1 MSLLDDKLET
11 FVAVCETKNFTKAG
25 EVLGLTQPAVSHH
38 IKKLEE
44 ELNAPLFLRKKG
56 ELVLSEEGEIALLYA
71 KRIRAI
77 CEKMQDKIK
86 NAKTNIYKI
95 RIGITHTQ
103 ESGLMIEALS
113 RIALNDDNLTIT
125 FITDTIKN
133 LYAMLENF
141 EIDMAIIEEKPTNP
155 DFRFTIIDTDMLV
168 CIVSPQNPVSQK
180 ASISLQELKKQHL
193 ILRISRNIMYSIDFS
208 NTALIDQA
216 TAKAGSLPRLFS
228 RLKDQIDTPARS
240 DPLQFQCKSDQYRA
254 MTIMP
259 AKMSGAAV
267 LTDDRIIICPKCNG
281 IRCIL
286 PLIIR
291 VKPRAAVHDL
301 KAGVTAKKVHKQLFR
316 FHFFH
321 RRLRNIVKRSPE
333 FFDPINICNH
343 DACRRSSLFII
354 TQPALTDPIPQWTS
368 SLQNGRPHA
377 FLIFAIALSQYLSV
391 P

>member
-25 EVLGLTQPAVSHH
+25 EILGLTQPAVSHH

-95 RIGITHTQ
+95 RICITHTQ

-113 RIALNDDNLTIT
+113 RIALKDDNITIT

-193 ILRISRNIMYSIDFS
+193 ILRLPSSSTREKFNSALESIGESVDNFDVIIEVDSIATIRNLVKKDVGVSILS
-208 NTALIDQA
+208 KGTCYKEIR
-216 TAKAGSLPRLFS
+216 KGSLVALPVENLS
-228 RLKDQIDTPARS
+228 
-240 DPLQFQCKSDQYRA
+240 
-254 MTIMP
+254 MTRETTIVYHKTFTHTEMIERI
-259 AKMSGAAV
+259 AKVYGEVISA
-267 LTDDRIIICPKCNG
+267 
-281 IRCIL
+281 
-286 PLIIR
+286 
-291 VKPRAAVHDL
+291 
-301 KAGVTAKKVHKQLFR
+301 
-316 FHFFH
+316 
-321 RRLRNIVKRSPE
+321 
-333 FFDPINICNH
+333 
-343 DACRRSSLFII
+343 
-354 TQPALTDPIPQWTS
+354 QP
-368 SLQNGRPHA
+368 
-377 FLIFAIALSQYLSV
+377 
-391 P
+391 